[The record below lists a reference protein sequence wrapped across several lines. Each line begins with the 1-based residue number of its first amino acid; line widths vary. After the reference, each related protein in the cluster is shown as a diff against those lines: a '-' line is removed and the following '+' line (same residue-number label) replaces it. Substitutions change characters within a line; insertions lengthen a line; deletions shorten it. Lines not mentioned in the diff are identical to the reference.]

1 MLFLYVVSIETLF
14 ALFTFIRSKI
24 NVLALK
30 NIDLLDFKMSLD
42 VIIPVACI
50 EESFAAVLARVWLI
64 AIMHTNVQLQG
75 LLFVS
80 GKFTTFV
87 RAEYVR
93 GLLQMI
99 DFNMNEDAL
108 PTAKGSRASLFS
120 ICIGALEPTKFI
132 VHFLKLLTFFDG
144 LYFVIILHN
153 IIKFDSN
160 SDVNKHFKAIISIQF
175 NNIIR

>member
-1 MLFLYVVSIETLF
+1 MLFLDIVSIETLF

-30 NIDLLDFKMSLD
+30 KIDLLDFKMSLD

-50 EESFAAVLARVWLI
+50 EESFAAILARVRFLTL
-64 AIMHTNVQLQG
+64 MHTNVQLQG
-75 LLFVS
+75 LLFVG
-80 GKFTTFV
+80 GKFTTFLC
-87 RAEYVR
+87 AEYVR

-108 PTAKGSRASLFS
+108 ATAKGSSTRLFS
-120 ICIGALEPTKFI
+120 IRVGALEPTKFI

-144 LYFVIILHN
+144 LYFVVILHN
-153 IIKFDSN
+153 IIKFDSL
-160 SDVNKHFKAIISIQF
+160 
-175 NNIIR
+175 